1 MAERATPWICVTCG
15 VQHAPSQKP
24 PDACAICLD
33 ERQYVPLGG
42 QRWTT
47 LEEMR
52 WSRYRNVLEELEPG
66 LVAIRT
72 ERAFAIG
79 QQAYLVRTPAGNV
92 LWDCIS
98 LLDDNTIA
106 EVNRLGGISA
116 IAISHPH
123 FYDSCVE
130 WAHAFDAPIHLPA
143 ADRRWV
149 MRPDSA
155 IRHFEEDEIEP
166 VEGTRLIRVG
176 GHFHGST
183 VLLWRAGADGGG
195 ALLTGDSI
203 ATVGDPASIT
213 IMYSYPNRIPLSA
226 AEVRDVAD
234 RAHRYPFDRLY
245 AGWEGDVIVSGAG
258 DAIRRSVE
266 RYAGM
271 VEGTWPRS

>member
-1 MAERATPWICVTCG
+1 MAEQAMPWICVTCG
-15 VQHAPSQKP
+15 VQHAPSPKP
-24 PDACAICLD
+24 ADACAICLD
-33 ERQYVPLGG
+33 ERQYVPLAG

-47 LEEMR
+47 LEEMKR
-52 WSRYRNVLEELEPG
+52 SGYRNVLEELEPG

-72 ERAFAIG
+72 VQAFAIG

-98 LLDDNTIA
+98 FLDDDTIT
-106 EVNRLGGISA
+106 EVSRLGGISA

-130 WAHAFDAPIHLPA
+130 WAHAFDAPIHLPK

-149 MRPDSA
+149 MRHDSA
-155 IRHFEEDEIEP
+155 IRHFEDDEIEP

-176 GHFHGST
+176 GHFRGST

-213 IMYSYPNRIPLSA
+213 IMYSYPNRIPLPA

-234 RAHRYPFDRLY
+234 RALRHRFDRLY
-245 AGWEGDVIVSGAG
+245 AGWEGDVIMSDAQ

-266 RYAGM
+266 RYARM

>member
-1 MAERATPWICVTCG
+1 MAEPEALWICVTCG
-15 VQHAPSQKP
+15 VQHAPSPKP

-33 ERQYVPLGG
+33 ERQYVPLDG

-47 LEEMR
+47 LDEMR
-52 WSRYRNVLEELEPG
+52 RSGYRNVLEELEPG

-72 ERAFAIG
+72 EQAFAIG

-98 LLDDNTIA
+98 FLDHDTIA
-106 EVNRLGGISA
+106 EVNQLGGISA

-130 WAHAFDAPIHLPA
+130 WAHAFDSPIHLPK

-176 GHFHGST
+176 GHFRGST

-203 ATVGDPASIT
+203 ATVGDPSSIT

-234 RAHRYPFDRLY
+234 RALRHRFERLY
-245 AGWEGDVIVSGAG
+245 AGWEGDVIMSDAQ